1 MGFKDS
7 YHSKRFKSS
16 YFYDGGKK
24 KKFVSLLV
32 DMEKGREHIDI
43 VWKIFDN
50 CGNFELLKVIHFY
63 GGTTTL
69 YCNNFLLIF

>member
-24 KKFVSLLV
+24 FVSLLA
-32 DMEKGREHIDI
+32 DMEKGREHIDMCG
-43 VWKIFDN
+43 KFFEN

-69 YCNNFLLIF
+69 YCNNFLLIFK

>member
-24 KKFVSLLV
+24 FVSLLA
-32 DMEKGREHIDI
+32 DMEKDREHIDMCG
-43 VWKIFDN
+43 KFFEN

>member
-1 MGFKDS
+1 MDLEVKTSWS
-7 YHSKRFKSS
+7 YRCYLKSA
-16 YFYDGGKK
+16 
-24 KKFVSLLV
+24 SLLV

-43 VWKIFDN
+43 VWKFFEN

>member
-1 MGFKDS
+1 
-7 YHSKRFKSS
+7 
-16 YFYDGGKK
+16 
-24 KKFVSLLV
+24 
-32 DMEKGREHIDI
+32 MEKGREHIDI

-69 YCNNFLLIF
+69 YCNNFLLIFLNN